1 MMHLKRLAAAAR
13 TAPEDTEALIH
24 SLHHLFD
31 DGTARAVRAARAHF
45 LVIKHG
51 KNRHVLV
58 LHQTLIGVGNQRLQ
72 PREAVHL
79 YIKNYYEY
87 VYMRTCILIIVIKIY
102 T

>member
-79 YIKNYYEY
+79 YIKNYYETY
-87 VYMRTCILIIVIKIY
+87 LNA
-102 T
+102 